1 MNKKTF
7 LRGFGTGVLFTAI
20 ILGISCFIRTS
31 DSSTISR
38 AKKLGMV
45 FESETSKIVL
55 ATPEISEVTKIPDES
70 AVPTILPSETEV
82 PADTQAPDK
91 TEAPAVSKE
100 TKAPSG
106 SSASKAERP
115 DKKLE
120 EEKKNIEDEVNKE
133 VESIRKEF
141 TINDGDWGEKVSSKL
156 EDMGIV
162 DSASKFNKY
171 LEDNGYSGVIRSGTY
186 DLSPDDTYKEIAEKI
201 TSGR

>member
-1 MNKKTF
+1 MNKKSF

-45 FESETSKIVL
+45 FESEASKIVL
-55 ATPEISEVTKIPDES
+55 ATPEIPEVTKIPDES
-70 AVPTILPSETEV
+70 AVPTILPSETE
-82 PADTQAPDK
+82 
-91 TEAPAVSKE
+91 APAVSKE

-106 SSASKAERP
+106 SSASKSERP

-120 EEKKNIEDEVNKE
+120 DEKKNIEDEVNKE